1 MIFWFFIVIFS
12 ILFIASLVLYDEA
25 SLKHRTKFEVSAIIF
40 VTLLVGTFAVS
51 FKPVKT
57 NEYTVKLSDSLVY
70 KEEEPFDSMD
80 VHTDTYFSK
89 GDYLEFSSYSQ
100 KGYLPDD
107 KVRTRNEDV
116 PIRFKKG
123 TKNCIHYKKEV
134 NIFGDESK
142 YADNIVVEYDAKN
155 VKKAKEEKTNELSNT
170 SNDDVSSSSNDLLNG
185 SEVN

>member
-1 MIFWFFIVIFS
+1 MIFWSFIVIFS

-57 NEYTVKLSDSLVY
+57 NEYTVKLSDSLAY
-70 KEEEPFDSMD
+70 KEEAPFDSMD

-89 GDYLEFSSYSQ
+89 GDYLEFSSYSK

-107 KVRTRNEDV
+107 KVRIRGDDV
-116 PIRFKKG
+116 PICFKKG
-123 TKNCIHYKKEV
+123 TKNRIHYKKEV

-155 VKKAKEEKTNELSNT
+155 VKKAKEDKKNEV
-170 SNDDVSSSSNDLLNG
+170 SNDSNDAVSSNSNDLLNG
-185 SEVN
+185 SGAD